1 MNRFSKKKHFI
12 GVDISKAVLDLALL
26 SEGDCNSFT
35 ELRTANSIEGF
46 TGIEEWVRKQGVELK
61 DCAFCMEHTGTYG
74 LLFYAWLAQTGILF
88 CVESGLHIKRSLG
101 MTRGKNDAVDAR
113 RISDYLFTHRGKLKP
128 FEMPSPLLVKIKQL
142 LTYREQMV
150 RIRTSLKNSLK
161 SHKRYRAISGLDNI
175 VAQINEQVDRQDQII
190 KDVKQQITDIID
202 SDGELQKNY
211 RLISSV
217 KGIGAIIG
225 AFMLV
230 STNNFTSFENGR
242 KYACYAG
249 IAPFEFSSGTSIRGK
264 TRTSKFGNKTIKTLL
279 NNGANSAI
287 RYDKQIKKYYERKRG
302 EGKEHKVVVN
312 AVCCKLVNRIF
323 AVIKRQT
330 PYVEV
335 YEQNFIN

>member
-1 MNRFSKKKHFI
+1 
-12 GVDISKAVLDLALL
+12 
-26 SEGDCNSFT
+26 
-35 ELRTANSIEGF
+35 
-46 TGIEEWVRKQGVELK
+46 
-61 DCAFCMEHTGTYG
+61 
-74 LLFYAWLAQTGILF
+74 
-88 CVESGLHIKRSLG
+88 

-113 RISDYLFTHRGKLKP
+113 RISDYLFTHRAKLKP

-161 SHKRYRAISGLDNI
+161 SHKQYQTISGMDNI
-175 VAQINEQVDRQDQII
+175 IIQIREQIDRQDQII
-190 KDVKQQITDIID
+190 TGIKQQITEIIE
-202 SDGELQKNY
+202 SDQELLKNY
-211 RLISSV
+211 RLIATV
-217 KGIGAIIG
+217 KGIGVIIG

-249 IAPFEFSSGTSIRGK
+249 IAPFEFTSGTSIRSK

-302 EGKEHKVVVN
+302 EGKDHKVVVN

-323 AVIKRQT
+323 AVIKRQS

>member
-1 MNRFSKKKHFI
+1 MNEFIKKEHFI
-12 GVDISKAVLDLALL
+12 GVDISSTSLDLALTKKD
-26 SEGDCNSFT
+26 GFVGHKVD
-35 ELRTANSIEGF
+35 NSIKGF
-46 TGIEEWVRKQGVELK
+46 SLVLRWIKEQGLELD

-74 LLFYAWLAQTGILF
+74 LLFCGWLARQGILF
-88 CVESGLHIKRSLG
+88 SVESGLHIKRSLG
-101 MTRGKNDAVDAR
+101 MTRGKNDTVDAE
-113 RISDYLFTHRGKLKP
+113 RIADYALTHRAKLKP
-128 FEMPSPLLVKIKQL
+128 YLMPSPLLVKIKQL

-161 SHKRYRAISGLDNI
+161 SHKKYLPVSGMDNI
-175 VAQINEQVDRQDQII
+175 IAQLKEQIRQQDDLIAGI
-190 KDVKQQITDIID
+190 KKQITELIEG
-202 SDGELQKNY
+202 DGELDRNY

-217 KGIGAIIG
+217 KGIGVIIG

-230 STNNFTSFENGR
+230 STNNFTSFDNGR

-287 RYDKQIKKYYERKRG
+287 RYDEQMRKYYQRKR
-302 EGKEHKVVVN
+302 EQGKDHKVIVN
-312 AVCCKLVNRIF
+312 AICCKLVNRMF
-323 AVIKRQT
+323 AVVKRQT

-335 YEQNFIN
+335 YGQNFVQ

>member
-1 MNRFSKKKHFI
+1 MNEFIKKKHYV
-12 GVDISKAVLDLALL
+12 GVDISNATLDLALMKKNGFG
-26 SEGDCNSFT
+26 EFRTDNSLKGFSLIPKWIGEQGL
-35 ELRTANSIEGF
+35 ELD
-46 TGIEEWVRKQGVELK
+46 

-74 LLFYAWLAQTGILF
+74 LLFCAWLAQQGIFF

-101 MTRGKNDAVDAR
+101 MTRGKNDKVDAK
-113 RISDYLFTHRGKLKP
+113 RIADYAFTHRAKLKP
-128 FEMPSPLLVKIKQL
+128 YRMPSPLLVKIKQL

-161 SHKRYRAISGLDNI
+161 SHKRYLPVSGMDGI
-175 VAQINEQVDRQDQII
+175 IAQIEAQIEQQNVIIVDI
-190 KDVKQQITDIID
+190 KQQITDIIK
-202 SDGELQKNY
+202 SDVGLN
-211 RLISSV
+211 RNHTLISSV
-217 KGIGAIIG
+217 KGIGVIIG

-230 STNNFTSFENGR
+230 STNNFTSFDNGR

-287 RYDKQIKKYYERKRG
+287 RYDGQMRKYYQRKR
-302 EGKEHKVVVN
+302 EQGKDHKVIVN
-312 AVCCKLVNRIF
+312 AICCKLVNRMF
-323 AVIKRQT
+323 AVVKRQT

-335 YEQNFIN
+335 YGQNFVQ

>member
-1 MNRFSKKKHFI
+1 MDKFNKKKYFI
-12 GVDISKAVLDLALL
+12 GVDISKTVLDLALL
-26 SEGDCNSFT
+26 REGDYDSFT
-35 ELRTANSIEGF
+35 ELKTKNSIDGFNGIMEWIQKEG
-46 TGIEEWVRKQGVELK
+46 VQLR

-74 LLFYAWLAQTGILF
+74 LLFYAWLAQIKILF

-113 RISDYLFTHRGKLKP
+113 RIADYLATHRAKLKP

-161 SHKRYRAISGLDNI
+161 SHEQYRTISGLDNI
-175 VAQINEQVDRQDQII
+175 VAQIKEQIDRQDQII
-190 KDVKQQITDIID
+190 IGIKQQITDIIE
-202 SDGELQKNY
+202 SDQELRKNY
-211 RLISSV
+211 RLMASV
-217 KGIGAIIG
+217 KGIGLIIG

-230 STNNFTSFENGR
+230 STNNFTSFDNGR

-249 IAPFEFSSGTSIRGK
+249 IAPFEFTSGTSIRGK
-264 TRTSKFGNKTIKTLL
+264 TRTSKFGNKIIKTLL

-302 EGKEHKVVVN
+302 EGKDHKVIVN

-323 AVIKRQT
+323 AVIRRQS
-330 PYVEV
+330 PFVEV